1 MAKIEVIFE
10 MYNGLGK
17 NKRLILSLPLLF
29 AAALFLLSN
38 TVPSAHAQLTGL
50 VCVTFPSTSTS
61 CPSGPPTIGP
71 LTLGSTFTV
80 GVFINGSSAMGGF
93 DIYVAANP
101 AFLSPAS
108 AVLGPLIA
116 SPSLTSICVNSSAQN
131 GTCTVGTAN
140 GPGVVEV
147 STIESSGAN
156 ECGNVSPCSG
166 LAFTIT
172 YRVVASTPNTTLFY
186 PIAAGCSTSSVSSP
200 PNTCVLVDSAV
211 GANLPENVQG
221 ASVTMVAVVCIT
233 SPATATACSTGP
245 IQVPVNLGS
254 AFTVGVRVEN
264 SQPLAGYEIYVR
276 SDPTYLSPTNAP
288 LGSLI
293 ASPSLTTRCVNSQ
306 SFEGACTIGT
316 ANGPGVVEVSTVESS
331 GFNECSVAPCS
342 GLAFT
347 ITYNVVG
354 AVPSTLLSFPSALG
368 CSTSSVASPANV
380 CVLVLNNTGI
390 SMPENI
396 QGAIVSQSVTTG
408 HSTSLSETCGS
419 PVVVGG
425 PTTCTATITDT
436 SSTAIPSLATVTWST
451 DGAGSFSPSNPCTL
465 FPIGPTTSKCSVQY
479 LPSQVGTGG
488 PAGTGI
494 THIAATYSGDAV
506 HLGSTGSFTLN
517 VLRSTPIIV
526 AFPIV
531 DQTGLPIPSSGVP
544 AGVPFHDDLLMIGGY
559 PVSGATGT
567 VTYTLFPNSICT
579 VGTGT
584 VVSTEIVG
592 PSDNVPS
599 SASVTVAAGSYSFN
613 AFYVGDSNNYNV
625 TSACGG
631 FTVTPAPSFARIHWT
646 HHLSLSK
653 SLNTQGWTAIVANP
667 FSTTVEVVVRIAGA
681 SNINPSLTFDVTC
694 GVTCVNTAAGVN
706 LTLGLTPVSVPAAT
720 SSFSFSFGQFI
731 PNSFVGQK
739 ISFTATLYWTT
750 GTLYTSD
757 GSTSGSFAAAA

>member
-38 TVPSAHAQLTGL
+38 TVPSAHAPLTGL

-147 STIESSGAN
+147 STVESSGAN

-276 SDPTYLSPTNAP
+276 SDPTYLSPTNAS

-293 ASPSLTTRCVNSQ
+293 AGPSLTTRCVNSQ

-465 FPIGPTTSKCSVQY
+465 SPIGSTTSKCSVQY

-584 VVSTEIVG
+584 AVSTEIVG

-653 SLNTQGWTAIVANP
+653 SLNTQGWTAIVSIQHQP
-667 FSTTVEVVVRIAGA
+667 IAY
-681 SNINPSLTFDVTC
+681 L
-694 GVTCVNTAAGVN
+694 
-706 LTLGLTPVSVPAAT
+706 
-720 SSFSFSFGQFI
+720 
-731 PNSFVGQK
+731 
-739 ISFTATLYWTT
+739 
-750 GTLYTSD
+750 
-757 GSTSGSFAAAA
+757 